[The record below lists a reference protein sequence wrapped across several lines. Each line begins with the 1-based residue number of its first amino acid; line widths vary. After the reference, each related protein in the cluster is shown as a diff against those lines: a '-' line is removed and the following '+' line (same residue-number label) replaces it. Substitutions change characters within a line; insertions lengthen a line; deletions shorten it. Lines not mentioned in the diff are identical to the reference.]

1 MKTAVIIGATGLVGN
16 HLVQLLLDDDRFFKI
31 IVFARKPLQAQHH
44 KLEVHIIDFDKPES
58 WMHLVQGDILFSAL
72 GSTIKQ
78 AGSQNKQ
85 YQIDYTYQYTFA
97 QAAAQNHIPT
107 YVLVSAAGATPEAK
121 MFYSRMKG
129 ELERDVKR
137 LPFKSINIIRPG
149 LLHGARKEARFGEN
163 AAFKVLNAINAIG
176 LLKQYRPIEGKTV
189 AAALRNAGLHATP
202 GVHNYTLAEVFT
214 LARQSS
220 LT

>member
-78 AGSQNKQ
+78 AGSQDKQ
-85 YQIDYTYQYTFA
+85 YKIDYTYQYTFA

-189 AAALRNAGLHATP
+189 AAALRNAGLRATP

-214 LARQSS
+214 LAGQSS